1 MQSINI
7 LEYVQENV
15 LKSLFNK
22 VAGLKD
28 CWKTYLLH
36 SYLRFYFSL
45 GQSIIKSI
53 NFPELCFSK
62 TLLAPLTPPP
72 LPPLMSF
79 QNFQKRKGGEEE
91 VSDFS
96 HKKGGV
102 GKIRFFL
109 KKRVFGVCVFFVYL
123 HHFYQYYLYITERT

>member
-72 LPPLMSF
+72 PLPPLMGF
-79 QNFQKRKGGEEE
+79 QNFQKRKGGGGGG
-91 VSDFS
+91 SDFS

-102 GKIRFFL
+102 GKIRFF
-109 KKRVFGVCVFFVYL
+109 
-123 HHFYQYYLYITERT
+123 

>member
-72 LPPLMSF
+72 PPLPPFNEFSKF
-79 QNFQKRKGGEEE
+79 SKKEGRGG
-91 VSDFS
+91 
-96 HKKGGV
+96 GGF
-102 GKIRFFL
+102 RFFP
-109 KKRVFGVCVFFVYL
+109 
-123 HHFYQYYLYITERT
+123 